1 MREFDVGVN
10 LGGKL
15 VVGRGGCEKSAR
27 GIEGEGRI
35 HLECE
40 WECRAMGTGSRRAV
54 VRSERFMEWQRELSR
69 SVSAVRKLGHTSAL
83 LTTER
88 QSSDEDNVKMQRRD
102 VSEERDGEGEEAVA
116 DSEGGT
122 DVSAGNHRHRGKKTH
137 QRQRSDTKKPRK
149 DEDGGEKKSGLTTI
163 KESATG
169 TDGDGGRIRRC
180 KQQVNQ
186 APAAKRPAPQVP
198 NQQHLPPPMARGRQ
212 RRVPSSFTPP
222 KEDVERELRSLTSD
236 ERRNRGNGSVPT
248 TTAAAP
254 TNSSKGATKRSKR
267 VAQRLANEEP
277 APPPLKLPKLHLVLT
292 RKEIQEDWLKITG
305 HKYTGKPRKS
315 SLIQRGLGLC
325 TALTCPSS
333 IRYLNEPQCRVV
345 QHCRSPDSY

>member
-1 MREFDVGVN
+1 
-10 LGGKL
+10 
-15 VVGRGGCEKSAR
+15 
-27 GIEGEGRI
+27 
-35 HLECE
+35 
-40 WECRAMGTGSRRAV
+40 
-54 VRSERFMEWQRELSR
+54 
-69 SVSAVRKLGHTSAL
+69 
-83 LTTER
+83 
-88 QSSDEDNVKMQRRD
+88 MQRRD

-315 SLIQRGLGLC
+315 SLIQRRAALRGLSVV
-325 TALTCPSS
+325 ALEERHRRSYSELMVREKISVVIRCMIVRPEHDILESSQTRSEGNPHIVCVGEVVEVPSKWMNYALLQDVPTF
-333 IRYLNEPQCRVV
+333 IHR
-345 QHCRSPDSY
+345 RSMAQNS